1 MFRRRTPLSLWQQ
14 FRAFIWPKRGFS
26 RLVSYLVQRI
36 MRMPGSPYSIAC
48 GVACG
53 AAISFTPFIG
63 LHVILA
69 CAICVA
75 LGGNVIAALI
85 GSAIGNPL
93 TFPVFLV
100 GASKIGNLLLANLG
114 FDIPLQFGG
123 TLAKSSDSLA
133 LFIPISVGGSVIAIL
148 VWPFFFG
155 ITYYT
160 VIRWRALRQKRRLT
174 KPRDKKQTFEKRSNS
189 HD

>member
-1 MFRRRTPLSLWQQ
+1 MFRRRTPLSLLQQ
-14 FRAFIWPKRGFS
+14 LRAFIWPKRGFT

-36 MRMPGSPYSIAC
+36 MRMPGTPYSIAC

-63 LHVILA
+63 LHIILA

-85 GSAIGNPL
+85 GSAVGNPL

-100 GASKIGNLLLANLG
+100 SANKVGKVILTYLG
-114 FDIPLQFGG
+114 FDMPLQFDGV
-123 TLAKSSDSLA
+123 LAQSSDALA
-133 LFIPISVGGSVIAIL
+133 LFIPISIGGSVTAFL

-155 ITYYT
+155 STYYT
-160 VIRWRALRQKRRLT
+160 VVRWRVLRQKRRLT
-174 KPRDKKQTFEKRSNS
+174 KLGGNKTKI
-189 HD
+189 

>member
-14 FRAFIWPKRGFS
+14 FCSFIWPKRGFS

-69 CAICVA
+69 CTICVA

-85 GSAIGNPL
+85 GSTIGNPL

-114 FDIPLQFGG
+114 FDIPLQFSGA
-123 TLAKSSDSLA
+123 LAKSSDSLA
-133 LFIPISVGGSVIAIL
+133 LFIPISVGGSVMAIL

-155 ITYYT
+155 ITYYS

-174 KPRDKKQTFEKRSNS
+174 KPRDKNQTFEKRSNS

>member
-1 MFRRRTPLSLWQQ
+1 
-14 FRAFIWPKRGFS
+14 
-26 RLVSYLVQRI
+26 
-36 MRMPGSPYSIAC
+36 
-48 GVACG
+48 
-53 AAISFTPFIG
+53 
-63 LHVILA
+63 
-69 CAICVA
+69 VA

-123 TLAKSSDSLA
+123 ALAKSSDSLA

-155 ITYYT
+155 ITYFT
-160 VIRWRALRQKRRLT
+160 VIRWRALRQKRRLK